1 MMEQPVFNNEA
12 FKAACIRTDAP
23 ISLYRNTLNQSY
35 LALES
40 QFEKG
45 ISASSLVKQR
55 SDVVD
60 QILIYAWQHCAGDV
74 RNFTEIA
81 TVVAVGGY
89 GRGELHPH
97 SDIDIM
103 ILLLKKDN
111 KQLDEAIEKFIIF
124 LWDIGLE
131 IGHSVRTVKDCIT
144 QAKNDI
150 TIATN
155 LMESRIIAGSEPLF
169 TRMRS
174 KTGPDRLWSG
184 RKFFEAKWQEQIA
197 RHHKYNDTAYNL
209 EPNIKEGPG
218 GLRDIQMIG
227 WVVKRHFGAQTLHD
241 LVKHDF
247 LTENEYQTLID
258 GQEFLWRIRMA
269 LHFMTGRR
277 EDRLLFDHQKPLAA
291 QFGYEDKGHQLDV
304 EQFMKTYYRT
314 IGELGRLNEML
325 LQLFQEEILLS
336 RKSTRPVRI
345 NERFQAQKGFI
356 EVSQL
361 DVFDEHPSALL
372 EIFLLLQQRP
382 ELKGVRAG
390 TIRLIRNHLHLIDDT
405 FRDSPENKNL
415 FMAIIRQP
423 QGITNELRRM
433 HRYGVLGAYI
443 EAFGRIIG
451 QMQYDLFHAYTVD
464 EHTLFVVRNLRRF
477 AVSEFK
483 DEFPMCSEIISQI
496 KKPEI
501 LYLAGLFHDIAKGRG
516 GDHSELGADDALNFC
531 LQHGMNRLDGNN
543 VAWLV
548 KNHLIMSMTAQRK
561 DISDPDIV
569 STFAKKVGNVARLDY
584 LYLLTVADIRG
595 TNLELWNSWK
605 GALLSELYLSAKRV
619 LRRGSESP
627 IDHAEI
633 IAETQSLA
641 RELLHLEKISDNKI
655 NVLWDDLGDDYFLRY
670 TPDDIC
676 NHTVSILNSYQ
687 PGQPLVSI
695 YEPKDFRGTAIFI
708 YTKAEKHLFASVTA
722 TLDQSGLT
730 IADARII
737 TSQSNYTLDTYIV
750 FESSGKPVNN
760 SFRNKE
766 IKDAL
771 VQKIMNPVI
780 GSPIA
785 SRGVPR
791 QHKHFKFPT
800 TVIFNEDIN
809 NQRTIMEVT
818 TTDAPG
824 LLAKIGLV
832 LQHRNIHI
840 QNAKIGTIGSRAED
854 IFFITDENNK
864 PLNADT
870 SLQME
875 QEIIRVLSE

>member
-477 AVSEFK
+477 AVPEFK

>member
-1 MMEQPVFNNEA
+1 MIEQPVFNNEA

-74 RNFTEIA
+74 RSFTEIA

-291 QFGYEDKGHQLDV
+291 QFGYEDKGHQLYV

-633 IAETQSLA
+633 ITETQSLA